1 MNQATTDLFGEK
13 RVSIG
18 GNTPL
23 ERIANQIL
31 ELVGR
36 NPDLLN
42 GDKVGEI
49 DSKLTL
55 AIWYDSGLGQFIPE
69 DRREAFAQWFSNPK
83 QCADYE
89 LISRARRW
97 LLEHDHIR
105 ISATAIQDAERH
117 RVRIAQSVKA

>member
-1 MNQATTDLFGEK
+1 MNQATIDLFGEK

-23 ERIANQIL
+23 EQMANQIL
-31 ELVGR
+31 ELVDR
-36 NPDLLN
+36 IPDLLN

-55 AIWYDSGLGQFIPE
+55 AIWYDSGLGKFIPE
-69 DRREAFAQWFSNPK
+69 DRREAFAEWFSNPK
-83 QCADYE
+83 NCANYE

-105 ISATAIQDAERH
+105 ISALAIQDAERH
-117 RVRIAQSVKA
+117 RVRISQSVKG